1 VKLQVTSRPMNLQV
15 KQIEDQ
21 VSEVAK
27 GGNKVKLQKWRQLE
41 DKKQLEDQHWKHV
54 KIKLQSLII

>member
-1 VKLQVTSRPMNLQV
+1 MNLQV